1 MIPNTDYLILLEFTE
16 RAVALN
22 GQLIGGG
29 CEHFD
34 LAIKTS
40 NSKEICM
47 SSDSSF
53 ISWDEES
60 VKQNGEPKIKIIP
73 MANKTEKKKL

>member
-1 MIPNTDYLILLEFTE
+1 
-16 RAVALN
+16 
-22 GQLIGGG
+22 
-29 CEHFD
+29 
-34 LAIKTS
+34 
-40 NSKEICM
+40 M

-73 MANKTEKKKL
+73 MAKKT